1 MRNERDPNSY
11 PSGTFFVASNASDK
25 QWIAAT
31 AIALSA
37 PPNGDRGKNAAN
49 GIQRISEER
58 DRFDGPALELTG
70 KSHLRHAVKD

>member
-1 MRNERDPNSY
+1 MRNERDPNTY
-11 PSGTFFVASNASDK
+11 PSGTFLIVSNASDK

-49 GIQRISEER
+49 GIPFISERR
-58 DRFDGPALELTG
+58 DRFYGPALELTA

>member
-11 PSGTFFVASNASDK
+11 PSGTFLIASNASDT

-37 PPNGDRGKNAAN
+37 PPNGDRGKNTAN
-49 GIQRISEER
+49 GILIISERR
-58 DRFDGPALELTG
+58 DRLNGPALEITG
-70 KSHLRHAVKD
+70 KSLLRHAVKH